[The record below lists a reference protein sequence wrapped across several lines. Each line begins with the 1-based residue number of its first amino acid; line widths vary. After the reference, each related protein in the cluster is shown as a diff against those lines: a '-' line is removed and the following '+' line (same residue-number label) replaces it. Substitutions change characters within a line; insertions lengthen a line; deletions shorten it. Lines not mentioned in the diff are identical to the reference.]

1 MELVIITGLSGA
13 GKSRGVNAL
22 EDIGFFCADN
32 MPPKLIPTFV
42 RLILDSKE
50 QRQRVAIVTDIRLGS
65 SFNDLFNALSEVR
78 AMEIPFKMLFF
89 DAANEILL
97 RRYKETEILLR
108 RYKETR
114 RKHPLIDEF
123 NGSLIEAI
131 EAERIRLQPA
141 RQIAD
146 YIIDTS
152 NLTAMECRERVTGM
166 FLENPNSA
174 MLIHCISF
182 GYKYGIPTDS
192 DLVFDVRCLPNPF
205 YEPDLKKL
213 TGLDKEVYDYV
224 MQKPEAVTLQ
234 EKLFD
239 LVDFLIPLYRSEGK
253 SQLVISV
260 GCTGGRHRSVV
271 FAQSL
276 SEHFNGRDF
285 IISLNHRDIEK

>member
-78 AMEIPFKMLFF
+78 TMEIPFKKLFF

-97 RRYKETEILLR
+97 RRYKET
-108 RYKETR
+108 R
-114 RKHPLIDEF
+114 RKHPLIGEF
-123 NGSLIEAI
+123 EGSLIDAI

-166 FLENPNSA
+166 FLENPNRA

-192 DLVFDVRCLPNPF
+192 DLVFDIRCLPNPF
-205 YEPDLKKL
+205 YEPELKNL

-224 MQKPEAVTLQ
+224 MQRPEAESLQ
-234 EKLFD
+234 NRLYD
-239 LVDFLIPLYRSEGK
+239 LIDFLIPLYRAEGK
-253 SQLVISV
+253 SQLVISI

-276 SEHFNGRDF
+276 SEHFDGRDY